1 MKMIFFDFI
10 YSISVFTHLSDA
22 VSRQWANELLRV
34 SKDGAILV
42 ITTNGNSRRKFML
55 SEELKNMKQQVL
67 WLEVKLKKVKNVFF
81 MPNTRIF
88 KRKLVQG
95 L

>member
-1 MKMIFFDFI
+1 M
-10 YSISVFTHLSDA
+10 SDA

-55 SEELKNMKQQVL
+55 SEELKKYEATGFVVRGKV
-67 WLEVKLKKVKNVFF
+67 EEGKKCFF
-81 MPNTRIF
+81 HAKHQNI
-88 KRKLVQG
+88 
-95 L
+95 